1 MLRLARFT
9 RSALLVALGSAPWVG
24 LSGCGPRHVEDT
36 APAPPAA
43 AAPLAQQALRE
54 LENEWQAQG
63 PRGRVTL
70 APRLEEFL
78 RRYPNDPGALRIA
91 VLYGWL
97 EMERGRLAQ
106 AERVLAPALAAP
118 ESANRDRARVVQAAV
133 LTRRGKP
140 EAALELLTPLRGK
153 LVDEDF
159 SELFGQERVKAALL
173 ARRWRLVVGALTEW
187 LGETTRRPERVHES
201 ARRALAQVPS
211 HALLRLLSDEA
222 PEEDEEPLEEDS
234 HSGTR
239 TEAQEEKKRQAEMW
253 VERSMID
260 QLSRTALRDQDPRLA
275 RQLLTLA
282 PSWLRASDEGD
293 RLALLAATGG
303 FDARVEG
310 RTIGFVYSEHDALT
324 RRRSAEASAGMVE
337 ALGLGRAQGAGDV
350 RFLMR
355 ESRGDLT
362 GALSALAGEGASI
375 LVAGVDDA
383 TATVALGFA
392 EAKQVPVLVLVD
404 PADRPQG
411 LKYGFVVGTS
421 LAQEKSVLTEELA
434 RHGARAAVIVGPGG
448 VGCDTEP
455 AYPGGPRFPVLAWQ
469 RDAYDGVVVL
479 GDGACADEVLRE
491 TRAARYTPLLG
502 LGLDAAQGR
511 RRSSGSQGGI
521 VLQPETSVP
530 PKVSWYQVLG
540 RDAARLA
547 QVALAALPAESA
559 VERDAVR
566 AQLDRARSAVQQA
579 RATLESTSAN
589 GFSGSQVLPRKLRA
603 LAGDD
608 LGAAPSSSP
617 SSSAP
622 KSTPSHAE

>member
-1 MLRLARFT
+1 MLRLARIT
-9 RSALLVALGSAPWVG
+9 RSALLMALGVAPWLG

-36 APAPPAA
+36 APTPPVA

-54 LENEWQAQG
+54 LEDEWQAQG

-70 APRLEEFL
+70 APRFEDFL

-91 VLYGWL
+91 VLYGWV
-97 EMERGRLAQ
+97 EMEQGRLAQ
-106 AERVLAPALAAP
+106 AERVLSPALTAP

-140 EAALELLTPLRGK
+140 ESALELLTPLRGK

-173 ARRWRLVVGALTEW
+173 ARRWRLVVSALTEW

-201 ARRALAQVPS
+201 ARRALSQVPS
-211 HALLRLLSDEA
+211 HALLRLLSEEA
-222 PEEDEEPLEEDS
+222 PEDDEELEEDDERL
-234 HSGTR
+234 GNR
-239 TEAQEEKKRQAEMW
+239 TEAQEEKKRQAEIW
-253 VERSMID
+253 VERSVIE

-293 RLALLAATGG
+293 RLAVLAASGG
-303 FDARVEG
+303 FDARIEG
-310 RTIGFVYSEHDALT
+310 RTVGFVYSEHDALA
-324 RRRSAEASAGMVE
+324 RRRSADASSGIVE
-337 ALGLGRAQGAGDV
+337 ALGLGRGQGAGDV
-350 RFLMR
+350 RFVMR

-383 TATVALGFA
+383 SATVALAFA
-392 EAKQVPVLVLVD
+392 EGKQVPVLVLAD
-404 PADRPQG
+404 PADRTQG
-411 LKYGFVVGTS
+411 LKYGFVVGAS
-421 LAQEKSVLTEELA
+421 LAQERHVLTEELA
-434 RHGARAAVIVGPGG
+434 RHGARAAVVVGPGG

-455 AYPGGPRFPVLAWQ
+455 AFPGGPRFPVLAWQ

-502 LGLDAAQGR
+502 LGLDAARGR
-511 RRSSGSQGGI
+511 RRSSGSQSAI
-521 VLQPETSVP
+521 VLQPETAAPSGA
-530 PKVSWYQVLG
+530 SWYQLLG

-547 QVALAALPAESA
+547 QVALAALPVETA

-566 AQLDRARSAVQQA
+566 LHLDRARSALAQA
-579 RATLESTSAN
+579 RATLESTSAQ
-589 GFSGSQVLPRKLRA
+589 GFGGAQVLPRKLRA
-603 LAGDD
+603 LSGDEVSSTS
-608 LGAAPSSSP
+608 ASPSSSP
-617 SSSAP
+617 
-622 KSTPSHAE
+622 KSTPPHAE